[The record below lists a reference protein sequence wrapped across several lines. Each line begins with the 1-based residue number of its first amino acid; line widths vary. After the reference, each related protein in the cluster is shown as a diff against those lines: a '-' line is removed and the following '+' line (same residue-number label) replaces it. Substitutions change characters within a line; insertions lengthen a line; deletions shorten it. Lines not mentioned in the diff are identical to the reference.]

1 MMNNELINRELLLQ
15 AIQAI
20 ATTDK
25 TLTPMGAGVGDIT
38 AFYPYFADDKEL
50 FVKVRID
57 KDGSKWIKPFYYDGN
72 CYRLGEHPATKEP
85 NYKKPLYHLPIA
97 GEVVY
102 IVEGE
107 KCVHSL
113 LEIGLTAT
121 TTGGATS
128 INQCDLTPL
137 QGKRCIVWRDND
149 KSGQD
154 WQANLLQAL
163 TALDIAYDVIDVEKV
178 QLPTGEPMPAKG
190 DCYDLVQAYFA
201 DGQDSSGI
209 IEIIQA
215 LPTYQPLT
223 SLDPA
228 ANPLADDDPLQE
240 LEQEKQ
246 KLIVCIKELAEL
258 DDIKLIIAVPRVAK
272 KFKISSDK
280 VLSLVHDCKQ
290 GELVAEIEPYHEPVT
305 HDEIYTALYSL
316 VHEHMAIDEPL
327 KVAFVLWVIF
337 TYLTDISD
345 FAPIAWITAPER
357 QCGKSTLLGLF
368 ERVVN
373 KPMAFNNITQ
383 AVLYRVMEQF
393 KPTLLIDE
401 IDTSLK
407 DKNELLGIVNAGYS
421 RHASNVPRMNQDK
434 GGIVEKFDVF
444 GAKVFSGIGEMKGTF
459 ASRAIRFE
467 LRRKTNS
474 DKVKRFNKRTLPY
487 ETTNEIQ
494 SKVKRWAV
502 DNRQAVQAVQ
512 TPLLQINDRDFDNWE
527 ILLQIATVLG
537 VYDKALQA
545 CLTICNRKDEPSLNE
560 MLLSDIREVFTTERI
575 SSVDLLERLKAD
587 SEKYWSTYNNGTPL
601 NVHQLAKK
609 LKSFGIKSKA
619 MRIKGEQG
627 TVKGYDKADF
637 VKVWAN
643 YLPAHELEQNPFLTP
658 FIDSPQKTA

>member
-1 MMNNELINRELLLQ
+1 MNNELINRDLLLQ
-15 AIQAI
+15 AIKAV
-20 ATTDK
+20 ASKDK
-25 TLTPMGAGVGDIT
+25 TLISMGAGVGDIT
-38 AFYPYFADDKEL
+38 TFYPYFADDKEL

-97 GEVVY
+97 GEVIY

-154 WQANLLQAL
+154 WQANLSKAL
-163 TALDIAYDVIDVEKV
+163 TALDIDYDVIDVDKV

-215 LPTYQPLT
+215 LPLASIEPT
-223 SLDPA
+223 

-240 LEQEKQ
+240 LENKKQQLIACIQEMAK
-246 KLIVCIKELAEL
+246 L
-258 DDIKLIIAVPRVAK
+258 DDIKITLALGEVAK
-272 KFKISSDK
+272 RFGVSKDKI
-280 VLSLVHDCKQ
+280 LALVSEQKQ
-290 GELVAEIEPYHEPVT
+290 GQLVAEIEPYHEPVT

-368 ERVVN
+368 DRVVN

-467 LRRKTNS
+467 LRRKTDS

-487 ETTNEIQ
+487 ETTNELQ
-494 SKVKRWAV
+494 RKVKRWAV
-502 DNRQAVQAVQ
+502 DNRQAVQAVE

-545 CLTICNRKDEPSLNE
+545 CLIICNRKDEPSLNE
-560 MLLSDIREVFTTERI
+560 MLLSDIREVFITERI

-627 TVKGYDKADF
+627 TVKGYEKADF

>member
-20 ATTDK
+20 AITDK
-25 TLTPMGAGVGDIT
+25 TLSRMGASVGDIT
-38 AFYPYFADDKEL
+38 AFYPYYADNQEL

-72 CYRLGEHPATKEP
+72 CYRLGEPPTTKEP

-113 LEIGLTAT
+113 LDIGLTAT

-128 INQCDLTPL
+128 IDKCDLTPL

-154 WQANLLQAL
+154 WQANLSQTL
-163 TALDIAYDVIDVEKV
+163 TALDIDYDVIDVDKV

-190 DCYDLVQAYFA
+190 DCYDLIQAYFA

-215 LPTYQPLT
+215 LPLASIEPVIEPLAI
-223 SLDPA
+223 D
-228 ANPLADDDPLQE
+228 NPLQA
-240 LEQEKQ
+240 LEDKERR
-246 KLIVCIKELAEL
+246 LIACIDELAEL
-258 DDIKLIIAVPRVAK
+258 NDIKLHLALSEVTRE
-272 KFKISSDK
+272 FKLSKDK
-280 VLSLVHDCKQ
+280 VLSLVHEHKQ
-290 GELVAEIEPYHEPVT
+290 GGLVAEIEPYYEPVT

-474 DKVKRFNKRTLPY
+474 DKVKRFNKRTLPH
-487 ETTNEIQ
+487 ETTNELQ
-494 SKVKRWAV
+494 RKVKRWAG

-545 CLTICNRKDEPSLNE
+545 CLIICNRKDEPSLNE
-560 MLLSDIREVFTTERI
+560 MLLSDIRDIFNVERM
-575 SSVDLLERLKAD
+575 SSTDLLEKLNFD
-587 SEKYWSTYNNGTPL
+587 SEKCWQTLNNGSPL
-601 NVHQLAKK
+601 TSHQLAKK
-609 LKSFGIKSKA
+609 LKGFGIVSKN
-619 MRIKGEQG
+619 MRINSIQ
-627 TVKGYDKADF
+627 VKGFDKADF
-637 VKVWAN
+637 VKTWAQ
-643 YLPAHELEQNPFLTP
+643 YLPPPPAEENPFLTP
-658 FIDSPQKTA
+658 IIEFPQKRVAK

>member
-1 MMNNELINRELLLQ
+1 MNNELINRELLLQ

-25 TLTPMGAGVGDIT
+25 TLSRMGAGVGDIT
-38 AFYPYFADDKEL
+38 AFYPYYADNQEL

-128 INQCDLTPL
+128 IDKCNLTPL

-154 WQANLLQAL
+154 WQANLSQAL
-163 TALDIAYDVIDVEKV
+163 TALDIAYDVIDVDKV

-190 DCYDLVQAYFA
+190 DCYDLIQAYFA

-209 IEIIQA
+209 VEIIQT
-215 LPTYQPLT
+215 LPTYQPFA
-223 SLDPA
+223 SIEPVIE
-228 ANPLADDDPLQE
+228 PLAIDDPLHT
-240 LEQEKQ
+240 LEDKERR
-246 KLIVCIKELAEL
+246 LIACIDELAKL
-258 DDIKLIIAVPRVAK
+258 NDIKLHLALSEVTRE
-272 KFKISSDK
+272 FKLSKDK
-280 VLSLVHDCKQ
+280 VLSLVHEHKQ
-290 GELVAEIEPYHEPVT
+290 GGLVAEIEPYHEPVT

-368 ERVVN
+368 DRVVN
-373 KPMAFNNITQ
+373 KAYPVINPTQ
-383 AVLYRVMEQF
+383 AVIYRVMEQF

-401 IDTSLK
+401 IDTSIK
-407 DKNELLGIVNAGYS
+407 DKKELLGIVNAGYS
-421 RHASNVPRMNQDK
+421 RHANNVPRVNTDK
-434 GGIVEKFDVF
+434 GGIVENFDVF

-560 MLLSDIREVFTTERI
+560 MLLSDIRDIFNVERM
-575 SSVDLLERLKAD
+575 SSTDLLEKLNFD
-587 SEKYWSTYNNGTPL
+587 SEKCWQTLNNGSPL
-601 NVHQLAKK
+601 TSHQLAKK
-609 LKSFGIKSKA
+609 LKGFGIVSKN
-619 MRIKGEQG
+619 MRINSIQ
-627 TVKGYDKADF
+627 VKGFDKADF
-637 VKVWAN
+637 VKTWAQ
-643 YLPAHELEQNPFLTP
+643 YLPPPPAEENPFLTP
-658 FIDSPQKTA
+658 IIEFPQKRVAK

>member
-1 MMNNELINRELLLQ
+1 MMNNELINRDLLLQ
-15 AIQAI
+15 AIKAV
-20 ATTDK
+20 ASKDK
-25 TLTPMGAGVGDIT
+25 TLISMGAGVRDIT
-38 AFYPYFADDKEL
+38 TFYPYFDDDKEL

-97 GEVVY
+97 AEVVY

-154 WQANLLQAL
+154 WQANLSQAL
-163 TALDIAYDVIDVEKV
+163 TALDIAYDVIDVDKV

-215 LPTYQPLT
+215 LPLASIEPT
-223 SLDPA
+223 

-240 LEQEKQ
+240 LENKKQ
-246 KLIVCIKELAEL
+246 QLIACVQELAKL
-258 DDIKLIIAVPRVAK
+258 DDIKITLALGEVAK
-272 KFKISSDK
+272 RFNVSKDKI
-280 VLSLVHDCKQ
+280 LALVSEQKQ
-290 GELVAEIEPYHEPVT
+290 GQLVAEIEPYHEPVT

-545 CLTICNRKDEPSLNE
+545 CLIICNRKDEPSLNE
-560 MLLSDIREVFTTERI
+560 TLLSDIRDIFNVERM
-575 SSVDLLERLKAD
+575 SSTDLLEKLNFD
-587 SEKYWSTYNNGTPL
+587 SEKCWQTLNNGSPL
-601 NVHQLAKK
+601 TSHQLAKK
-609 LKSFGIKSKA
+609 LKGFGIVSKN
-619 MRIKGEQG
+619 MRINSIQ
-627 TVKGYDKADF
+627 VKGFDKADF
-637 VKVWAN
+637 VKTWAQ
-643 YLPAHELEQNPFLTP
+643 YLPPPPAEENPFLTP
-658 FIDSPQKTA
+658 IIEFPQKRVAK

>member
-1 MMNNELINRELLLQ
+1 MNNELINRDLLLQ
-15 AIQAI
+15 AIKAV
-20 ATTDK
+20 ASKDK
-25 TLTPMGAGVGDIT
+25 TLISMGAGVGDIT
-38 AFYPYFADDKEL
+38 TFYPYFADDKEL

-97 GEVVY
+97 GEVIY

-154 WQANLLQAL
+154 WQANLSKAL
-163 TALDIAYDVIDVEKV
+163 TALDIDYDVIDVDKV

-215 LPTYQPLT
+215 LPLASIEPT
-223 SLDPA
+223 

-240 LEQEKQ
+240 LENKKQQLIACIQEMAK
-246 KLIVCIKELAEL
+246 L
-258 DDIKLIIAVPRVAK
+258 DDIKITLALGEVAK
-272 KFKISSDK
+272 RFGVSKDKI
-280 VLSLVHDCKQ
+280 LALVSEQKQ
-290 GELVAEIEPYHEPVT
+290 GQLVAEIEPYHEPVT

-345 FAPIAWITAPER
+345 IAPIAWITAPER

-401 IDTSLK
+401 IDTSIK
-407 DKNELLGIVNAGYS
+407 DKKELLGIVNAGYS

-474 DKVKRFNKRTLPY
+474 DKVKRFNKRTLPH

-502 DNRQAVQAVQ
+502 DNRQAVQAVE

-545 CLTICNRKDEPSLNE
+545 CLIICNRKDEPSLNE

-575 SSVDLLERLKAD
+575 KSVDLLARLNAD
-587 SEKYWSTYNNGTPL
+587 DEKCWSTFKNGSPMDIY
-601 NVHQLAKK
+601 QLATK
-609 LKSFGIKSKA
+609 LRKFGITSKG
-619 MRIKGEQG
+619 MRVAGEQG
-627 TVKGYDKADF
+627 TVKGYEKADF

>member
-20 ATTDK
+20 ATKDK
-25 TLTPMGAGVGDIT
+25 TLISMGAGVRDIT
-38 AFYPYFADDKEL
+38 TFYPYFADDKEL

-72 CYRLGEHPATKEP
+72 CYRLGEPPTTKDP
-85 NYKKPLYHLPIA
+85 NYKKPLYHLPLLDNT
-97 GEVVY
+97 VY

-113 LEIGLTAT
+113 IDIGLTAT

-154 WQANLLQAL
+154 WQANLSKAL
-163 TALDIAYDVIDVEKV
+163 TALDIAYDVIDVDKV

-190 DCYDLVQAYFA
+190 DCHDLIQAYFA

-215 LPTYQPLT
+215 LPLASIEPVIEPLAI
-223 SLDPA
+223 D
-228 ANPLADDDPLQE
+228 NPLQALEDKERRLIACIDE
-240 LEQEKQ
+240 LS
-246 KLIVCIKELAEL
+246 ELN
-258 DDIKLIIAVPRVAK
+258 DIKLHLALSEVTRE
-272 KFKISSDK
+272 FKLSKDK
-280 VLSLVHDCKQ
+280 VLSLVHEHKQ
-290 GELVAEIEPYHEPVT
+290 GGLVAEIEPYHEPVT

-327 KVAFVLWVIF
+327 KVAFVLWVLF

-345 FAPIAWITAPER
+345 IAPIAWITAPER

-474 DKVKRFNKRTLPY
+474 DKVKRFNKRTLPH
-487 ETTNEIQ
+487 ETTNEVQ
-494 SKVKRWAV
+494 SKVKRWAG

-545 CLTICNRKDEPSLNE
+545 CLIICNRKDEPSLNE

-587 SEKYWSTYNNGTPL
+587 SEKYWGTYNNGTPL

-619 MRIKGEQG
+619 MRIKGEPG
-627 TVKGYDKADF
+627 TVKGYERADF

-643 YLPAHELEQNPFLTP
+643 YLPPQELEQNPFLTP

>member
-25 TLTPMGAGVGDIT
+25 TLSRMGAGVGDIT

-97 GEVVY
+97 AEVVY

-154 WQANLLQAL
+154 WQANLIQAL
-163 TALDIAYDVIDVEKV
+163 TALDIDYDVIDVDKV

-215 LPTYQPLT
+215 LPLASIEPT
-223 SLDPA
+223 

-240 LEQEKQ
+240 LENKKQQLIACIQEMAK
-246 KLIVCIKELAEL
+246 L
-258 DDIKLIIAVPRVAK
+258 DDIKITLALGEVAK
-272 KFKISSDK
+272 RFGVSKDKI
-280 VLSLVHDCKQ
+280 LALVSEQKQ
-290 GELVAEIEPYHEPVT
+290 GQLVAEIEPYHEPVT

-368 ERVVN
+368 DRVVN

-467 LRRKTNS
+467 LRRKTDS

-487 ETTNEIQ
+487 ETTNELQ
-494 SKVKRWAV
+494 RKVKRWAV
-502 DNRQAVQAVQ
+502 DNRQAVQAVE

-545 CLTICNRKDEPSLNE
+545 CLIICNRKDEPSLNE
-560 MLLSDIREVFTTERI
+560 MLLSDIREVFITERI

-627 TVKGYDKADF
+627 TVKGYEKADF

>member
-1 MMNNELINRELLLQ
+1 MMNNELINRDLLLQ
-15 AIQAI
+15 AIKAV
-20 ATTDK
+20 ASKDK
-25 TLTPMGAGVGDIT
+25 TLISMGAGVGDIT
-38 AFYPYFADDKEL
+38 TFYPYFADDKEL

-97 GEVVY
+97 GEVIY

-154 WQANLLQAL
+154 WQANLSKAL
-163 TALDIAYDVIDVEKV
+163 TALDIDYDVIDVDKV

-215 LPTYQPLT
+215 LPLASIEPT
-223 SLDPA
+223 

-240 LEQEKQ
+240 LENKKQQLIACIQEMAK
-246 KLIVCIKELAEL
+246 L
-258 DDIKLIIAVPRVAK
+258 DDIKITLALGEVAK
-272 KFKISSDK
+272 RFGVSKDKI
-280 VLSLVHDCKQ
+280 LALVSEQKQ
-290 GELVAEIEPYHEPVT
+290 GQLVAEIEPYHEPVT

-368 ERVVN
+368 DRVVN

-487 ETTNEIQ
+487 ETTNELQ
-494 SKVKRWAV
+494 RKVKRWAV
-502 DNRQAVQAVQ
+502 DNRQAVQAVE

-545 CLTICNRKDEPSLNE
+545 CLIICNRKDEPSLNE
-560 MLLSDIREVFTTERI
+560 MLLSDIRDIFNVERM
-575 SSVDLLERLKAD
+575 SSTDLLEKLNFD
-587 SEKYWSTYNNGTPL
+587 SEKCWQTLNNGSPL
-601 NVHQLAKK
+601 TSHQLAKK
-609 LKSFGIKSKA
+609 LKSFGIVSKN
-619 MRIKGEQG
+619 MRINSIQ
-627 TVKGYDKADF
+627 VKGFDKADF
-637 VKVWAN
+637 VKTWAQ
-643 YLPAHELEQNPFLTP
+643 YLPPPPAEENPFLTP
-658 FIDSPQKTA
+658 IIEFPQKRVAK

>member
-1 MMNNELINRELLLQ
+1 MMNNELINRELLLR

-25 TLTPMGAGVGDIT
+25 TLSRMGASVGDIT
-38 AFYPYFADDKEL
+38 AFYPYYADNQEL

-72 CYRLGEHPATKEP
+72 CYRLGEPPTTKEP

-113 LEIGLTAT
+113 LDIGLTAT

-128 INQCDLTPL
+128 IDKCDLTPL

-154 WQANLLQAL
+154 WQANLSQTL
-163 TALDIAYDVIDVEKV
+163 TALDIDYDVIDVDKV

-190 DCYDLVQAYFA
+190 DCYDLIQAYFA

-215 LPTYQPLT
+215 LPLASIEPVIEPLAI
-223 SLDPA
+223 D
-228 ANPLADDDPLQE
+228 NPLQA
-240 LEQEKQ
+240 LEDKERR
-246 KLIVCIKELAEL
+246 LIACIDELAEL
-258 DDIKLIIAVPRVAK
+258 NDIKLHLALSEVTRE
-272 KFKISSDK
+272 FKLSKDK
-280 VLSLVHDCKQ
+280 VLSLVHEHKQ
-290 GELVAEIEPYHEPVT
+290 GGLVAEIEPYHEPVT

-373 KPMAFNNITQ
+373 KAYPVINPTQ
-383 AVLYRVMEQF
+383 AVIYRVMEQF

-401 IDTSLK
+401 IDTSIK
-407 DKNELLGIVNAGYS
+407 DKKELLGIVNAGYS
-421 RHASNVPRMNQDK
+421 RHANNVPRVNTDK
-434 GGIVEKFDVF
+434 GGIIENFDVF
-444 GAKVFSGIGEMKGTF
+444 GAKVFSGIGEMQGTF

-474 DKVKRFNKRTLPY
+474 DKVKRFNKRTLPH
-487 ETTNEIQ
+487 ETTNELQ
-494 SKVKRWAV
+494 SKVKRWAG

-545 CLTICNRKDEPSLNE
+545 CLIICNRKDEPSLNE
-560 MLLSDIREVFTTERI
+560 TLLSDIRDIFNVERM
-575 SSVDLLERLKAD
+575 SSTDLLEKLNFD
-587 SEKYWSTYNNGTPL
+587 SEKCWQTLNNGSPL
-601 NVHQLAKK
+601 TSHQLAKK
-609 LKSFGIKSKA
+609 LKGFGIVSKN
-619 MRIKGEQG
+619 MRINSIQ
-627 TVKGYDKADF
+627 VKGFDKADF
-637 VKVWAN
+637 VKTWAQ
-643 YLPAHELEQNPFLTP
+643 YLPPPPAEENPFLTP
-658 FIDSPQKTA
+658 IIEFPQKRVAK

>member
-1 MMNNELINRELLLQ
+1 MMNNELINRDLLLQ
-15 AIQAI
+15 AIKAV
-20 ATTDK
+20 ASKDK
-25 TLTPMGAGVGDIT
+25 TLISMGAGVGDIT
-38 AFYPYFADDKEL
+38 TFYPYFADDKEL

-97 GEVVY
+97 GEVIY

-154 WQANLLQAL
+154 WQTNLSQAL
-163 TALDIAYDVIDVEKV
+163 TALDIAYGVIDVDKV
-178 QLPTGEPMPAKG
+178 RLPTGEPMPAKG

-209 IEIIQA
+209 VEIIQA
-215 LPTYQPLT
+215 LPTYQPLA
-223 SLDPA
+223 SIEPVIEPLAID
-228 ANPLADDDPLQE
+228 NPLQA
-240 LEQEKQ
+240 LEDKERR
-246 KLIVCIKELAEL
+246 LIACIDELAEL
-258 DDIKLIIAVPRVAK
+258 NDIKLHLALSEVTRE
-272 KFKISSDK
+272 FKLSKDK
-280 VLSLVHDCKQ
+280 VLSLVHEHKQ
-290 GELVAEIEPYHEPVT
+290 GGLVAEIEPYHEPVT

-368 ERVVN
+368 DRVVN

-401 IDTSLK
+401 IDTSIK
-407 DKNELLGIVNAGYS
+407 DKKELLGIVNAGYS
-421 RHASNVPRMNQDK
+421 RHANNVPRVNTDK

-560 MLLSDIREVFTTERI
+560 MLLSDIRDIFNVERM
-575 SSVDLLERLKAD
+575 SSTDLLEKLNFD
-587 SEKYWSTYNNGTPL
+587 SEKCWQTLNNGSPL
-601 NVHQLAKK
+601 TSHQLAKK
-609 LKSFGIKSKA
+609 LKGFGIVSKN
-619 MRIKGEQG
+619 MRINSIQ
-627 TVKGYDKADF
+627 VKGFDKADF
-637 VKVWAN
+637 VKTWAQ
-643 YLPAHELEQNPFLTP
+643 YLPPPPAEENPFLTP
-658 FIDSPQKTA
+658 IIEFPQKRVAK

>member
-25 TLTPMGAGVGDIT
+25 TLISMGAGVGDIT
-38 AFYPYFADDKEL
+38 AFYPYYADNQEL

-72 CYRLGEHPATKEP
+72 CYRLGEPPTTKDP

-113 LEIGLTAT
+113 LDIGLTAT

-154 WQANLLQAL
+154 WQANLSQAL
-163 TALDIAYDVIDVEKV
+163 TALDIDYDVIDVDKV

-209 IEIIQA
+209 VEIIQA
-215 LPTYQPLT
+215 LPLASIEPVIEPLAI
-223 SLDPA
+223 D
-228 ANPLADDDPLQE
+228 NPLQA
-240 LEQEKQ
+240 LEDKERR
-246 KLIVCIKELAEL
+246 LIACIDELAEL
-258 DDIKLIIAVPRVAK
+258 NDIKLHLALSEVTRE
-272 KFKISSDK
+272 FKLSKDK
-280 VLSLVHDCKQ
+280 VLSLVHEHKQ
-290 GELVAEIEPYHEPVT
+290 GGLVAEIEPYHEPVT

-474 DKVKRFNKRTLPY
+474 DKVKRFNKRTLPH

-560 MLLSDIREVFTTERI
+560 MLLSDIRDIFNVERM
-575 SSVDLLERLKAD
+575 SSTDLLEKLNFD
-587 SEKYWSTYNNGTPL
+587 SEKCWQTLNNGSPL
-601 NVHQLAKK
+601 TSHQLAKK
-609 LKSFGIKSKA
+609 LKGFGIVSKN
-619 MRIKGEQG
+619 MRINSIQ
-627 TVKGYDKADF
+627 VKGFDKADF
-637 VKVWAN
+637 VKTWAQ
-643 YLPAHELEQNPFLTP
+643 YLPPPPAEENPFLTP
-658 FIDSPQKTA
+658 IIEFPQKRVAK

>member
-25 TLTPMGAGVGDIT
+25 TLISMGAGVGDIT
-38 AFYPYFADDKEL
+38 AFYPYYADNQEL

-57 KDGSKWIKPFYYDGN
+57 KDGGKWIKPFYYNGN
-72 CYRLGEHPATKEP
+72 CYRLGEPPTTKDP

-128 INQCDLTPL
+128 IDKCDLTPL

-154 WQANLLQAL
+154 WQAKLSQAL
-163 TALDIAYDVIDVEKV
+163 TALDIDYDVIDVDKV
-178 QLPTGEPMPAKG
+178 QLPAGEPMPAKG
-190 DCYDLVQAYFA
+190 DCYDLIQAYFA

-215 LPTYQPLT
+215 LPLASIEPVIEPLAI
-223 SLDPA
+223 D
-228 ANPLADDDPLQE
+228 NPLQA
-240 LEQEKQ
+240 LEDKERR
-246 KLIVCIKELAEL
+246 LIACIDELAEL
-258 DDIKLIIAVPRVAK
+258 NDIKLHLALSEVTRE
-272 KFKISSDK
+272 FKLSKDK
-280 VLSLVHDCKQ
+280 VLSLVHEHKQ
-290 GELVAEIEPYHEPVT
+290 GGLVAEIEPYHEPVT

-494 SKVKRWAV
+494 SKVKRWAG

-560 MLLSDIREVFTTERI
+560 MLLSDIRDIFNVERM
-575 SSVDLLERLKAD
+575 SSTDLLEKLNFD
-587 SEKYWSTYNNGTPL
+587 SEKCWQTLNNGSPL
-601 NVHQLAKK
+601 TSHQLAKK
-609 LKSFGIKSKA
+609 LKGFGIVSKN
-619 MRIKGEQG
+619 MRINSIQ
-627 TVKGYDKADF
+627 VKGFDKADF
-637 VKVWAN
+637 VKTWAQ
-643 YLPAHELEQNPFLTP
+643 YLPPPPAEENPFLTP
-658 FIDSPQKTA
+658 IIEFPQKRVAK

>member
-25 TLTPMGAGVGDIT
+25 TLSRMGAGVGDIT
-38 AFYPYFADDKEL
+38 AFYPYYADNQEL

-107 KCVHSL
+107 KCVQSL
-113 LEIGLTAT
+113 LDIGLTAT

-128 INQCDLTPL
+128 IDKCDLTPL

-149 KSGQD
+149 KSGKD
-154 WQANLLQAL
+154 WQANLSQAL
-163 TALDIAYDVIDVEKV
+163 TALAIAYGVIDVDKV

-190 DCYDLVQAYFA
+190 DCYDLIQAYFA

-215 LPTYQPLT
+215 LPLASIEPVIEPLQI
-223 SLDPA
+223 D
-228 ANPLADDDPLQE
+228 NPLQA
-240 LEQEKQ
+240 LEDKERR
-246 KLIVCIKELAEL
+246 LIACIDELAEL
-258 DDIKLIIAVPRVAK
+258 NDIKLHLALSEVTRE
-272 KFKISSDK
+272 FKLSKDK
-280 VLSLVHDCKQ
+280 VLSLVHEHKQ
-290 GELVAEIEPYHEPVT
+290 GGLVAEIEPYHEPVT
-305 HDEIYTALYSL
+305 HDEIYNALYSL
-316 VHEHMAIDEPL
+316 VHEHIAIDEPL

-345 FAPIAWITAPER
+345 IAPIAWITAPER

-560 MLLSDIREVFTTERI
+560 MLLSDIRDIFNVERM
-575 SSVDLLERLKAD
+575 SSTDLLEKLNFD
-587 SEKYWSTYNNGTPL
+587 SEKCWQTLNNGSPL
-601 NVHQLAKK
+601 TSHQLAKK
-609 LKSFGIKSKA
+609 LKGFGIVSKN
-619 MRIKGEQG
+619 MRINSIQ
-627 TVKGYDKADF
+627 VKGFDKADF
-637 VKVWAN
+637 VKTWAQ
-643 YLPAHELEQNPFLTP
+643 YLPPPPAEENPFLTP
-658 FIDSPQKTA
+658 IIEFPQKRVAK

>member
-20 ATTDK
+20 AITDK
-25 TLTPMGAGVGDIT
+25 TLSRMGASVGDIT
-38 AFYPYFADDKEL
+38 AFYPYYADNQEL

-72 CYRLGEHPATKEP
+72 CYRLGEPPTTKEP

-113 LEIGLTAT
+113 LDIGLTAT

-128 INQCDLTPL
+128 IDKCDLTPL

-154 WQANLLQAL
+154 WQANLSQTL
-163 TALDIAYDVIDVEKV
+163 TALDIDYDVIDVDKV

-190 DCYDLVQAYFA
+190 DCYDLIQAYFA

-215 LPTYQPLT
+215 LPLASIEPVIEPLAI
-223 SLDPA
+223 D
-228 ANPLADDDPLQE
+228 NPLQA
-240 LEQEKQ
+240 LEDKERR
-246 KLIVCIKELAEL
+246 LIACIDELAEL
-258 DDIKLIIAVPRVAK
+258 NDIKLHLALSEVTRE
-272 KFKISSDK
+272 FKLSKDK
-280 VLSLVHDCKQ
+280 VLSLVHEHKQ
-290 GELVAEIEPYHEPVT
+290 GGLVAEIEPYHEPVT

-474 DKVKRFNKRTLPY
+474 DKVKRFNKRTLPH
-487 ETTNEIQ
+487 ETTNELQ
-494 SKVKRWAV
+494 RKVKRWAG

-545 CLTICNRKDEPSLNE
+545 CLIICNRKDEPSLNE
-560 MLLSDIREVFTTERI
+560 MLLSDIRDIFNVERM
-575 SSVDLLERLKAD
+575 SSTDLLEKLNFD
-587 SEKYWSTYNNGTPL
+587 SEKCWQTLNNGSPL
-601 NVHQLAKK
+601 TSHQLAKK
-609 LKSFGIKSKA
+609 LKGFGIVSKN
-619 MRIKGEQG
+619 MRINSIQ
-627 TVKGYDKADF
+627 VKGFDKADF
-637 VKVWAN
+637 VKTWAQ
-643 YLPAHELEQNPFLTP
+643 YLPPPPAEENPFLTP
-658 FIDSPQKTA
+658 IIEFPQKRVAK

>member
-25 TLTPMGAGVGDIT
+25 TLSRMGAGWQDIT
-38 AFYPYFADDKEL
+38 AFYPYYADNQEL

-72 CYRLGEHPATKEP
+72 CYRLGEPPTTKDP

-154 WQANLLQAL
+154 WQANLSQAL
-163 TALDIAYDVIDVEKV
+163 TALDIAYDVIDVDKV

-215 LPTYQPLT
+215 LPLASIEPVIEPLAI
-223 SLDPA
+223 D
-228 ANPLADDDPLQE
+228 NPLQA
-240 LEQEKQ
+240 LEDKERR
-246 KLIVCIKELAEL
+246 LIACIDELAEL
-258 DDIKLIIAVPRVAK
+258 NDIKLHLALSEVTRE
-272 KFKISSDK
+272 FKLSKDK
-280 VLSLVHDCKQ
+280 VLSLVHEHKQ
-290 GELVAEIEPYHEPVT
+290 GGLVAEIEPYHEPVT

-487 ETTNEIQ
+487 ETTNELQ
-494 SKVKRWAV
+494 RKVKRWAG

-545 CLTICNRKDEPSLNE
+545 CLIICNRKDEPSLNE
-560 MLLSDIREVFTTERI
+560 MLLSDIRDIFNVERM
-575 SSVDLLERLKAD
+575 SSTDLLEKLNFD
-587 SEKYWSTYNNGTPL
+587 SEKCWQTLNNGSPL
-601 NVHQLAKK
+601 TSHQLAKK
-609 LKSFGIKSKA
+609 LKGFGIVSKN
-619 MRIKGEQG
+619 MRINSIQ
-627 TVKGYDKADF
+627 VKGFDKADF
-637 VKVWAN
+637 VKTWAQ
-643 YLPAHELEQNPFLTP
+643 YLPPPPAEENPFLTP
-658 FIDSPQKTA
+658 IIEFPQKRVAK

>member
-1 MMNNELINRELLLQ
+1 MMNNELINRDLLLQ
-15 AIQAI
+15 AIKAV
-20 ATTDK
+20 ASKDK
-25 TLTPMGAGVGDIT
+25 TLISMGAGVGDIT
-38 AFYPYFADDKEL
+38 TFYPYFADDKEL

-97 GEVVY
+97 GEVIY

-154 WQANLLQAL
+154 WQANLSKAL
-163 TALDIAYDVIDVEKV
+163 TALDIDYDVIDVDKV

-215 LPTYQPLT
+215 LPLASIEPT
-223 SLDPA
+223 

-240 LEQEKQ
+240 LENKKQQLIACIQEMAK
-246 KLIVCIKELAEL
+246 L
-258 DDIKLIIAVPRVAK
+258 DDIKITLALGEVAK
-272 KFKISSDK
+272 RFGVSKDKI
-280 VLSLVHDCKQ
+280 LALVSEQKQ
-290 GELVAEIEPYHEPVT
+290 GQLVAEIEPYHEPVT

-368 ERVVN
+368 DRVVN

-467 LRRKTNS
+467 LRRKTDS

-487 ETTNEIQ
+487 ETTNELQ
-494 SKVKRWAV
+494 RKVKRWAV
-502 DNRQAVQAVQ
+502 DNRQAVQAVE

-545 CLTICNRKDEPSLNE
+545 CLIICNRKDEPSLNE
-560 MLLSDIREVFTTERI
+560 MLLSDIREVFITERI

-627 TVKGYDKADF
+627 TVKGYEKADF

>member
-25 TLTPMGAGVGDIT
+25 TLSHMGAGVRDIT
-38 AFYPYFADDKEL
+38 AFYPYYADNQEL

-72 CYRLGEHPATKEP
+72 CYRLGEPPTTKDP
-85 NYKKPLYHLPIA
+85 NYKKPLYHLPLLDNT
-97 GEVVY
+97 VY

-113 LEIGLTAT
+113 IDIGLTAT

-149 KSGQD
+149 KSGQE
-154 WQANLLQAL
+154 WQSNLLQAL
-163 TALDIAYDVIDVEKV
+163 TALDIAYGVIDVDKV

-215 LPTYQPLT
+215 LPLASIEPVIEPLAI
-223 SLDPA
+223 D
-228 ANPLADDDPLQE
+228 NPLQA
-240 LEQEKQ
+240 LEDKERR
-246 KLIVCIKELAEL
+246 LIACIDELAEL
-258 DDIKLIIAVPRVAK
+258 NDIKLHLALSEVTRE
-272 KFKISSDK
+272 FKLSKDK
-280 VLSLVHDCKQ
+280 VLSLVHEHKQ
-290 GELVAEIEPYHEPVT
+290 GGLVAEIEPYHEPVT

-474 DKVKRFNKRTLPY
+474 DKVKRFNKRTLPH

-494 SKVKRWAV
+494 SKVKRWAG

-560 MLLSDIREVFTTERI
+560 MLLSDIRDIFNVERM
-575 SSVDLLERLKAD
+575 SSTDLLEKLNFD
-587 SEKYWSTYNNGTPL
+587 SEKCWQTLNNGSPL
-601 NVHQLAKK
+601 TSHQLAKK
-609 LKSFGIKSKA
+609 LKGFGIVSKN
-619 MRIKGEQG
+619 MRINSIQ
-627 TVKGYDKADF
+627 VKGFDKADF
-637 VKVWAN
+637 VKTWAQ
-643 YLPAHELEQNPFLTP
+643 YLPPPPAEENPFLTP
-658 FIDSPQKTA
+658 IIEFPQKRVAK

>member
-1 MMNNELINRELLLQ
+1 MHRL
-15 AIQAI
+15 
-20 ATTDK
+20 
-25 TLTPMGAGVGDIT
+25 PCSGV
-38 AFYPYFADDKEL
+38 
-50 FVKVRID
+50 
-57 KDGSKWIKPFYYDGN
+57 
-72 CYRLGEHPATKEP
+72 
-85 NYKKPLYHLPIA
+85 
-97 GEVVY
+97 
-102 IVEGE
+102 
-107 KCVHSL
+107 
-113 LEIGLTAT
+113 
-121 TTGGATS
+121 
-128 INQCDLTPL
+128 
-137 QGKRCIVWRDND
+137 
-149 KSGQD
+149 KSH
-154 WQANLLQAL
+154 WL
-163 TALDIAYDVIDVEKV
+163 IDVDKV
-178 QLPTGEPMPAKG
+178 QLPAGEPMPAKG

-209 IEIIQA
+209 IEIIQT

-474 DKVKRFNKRTLPY
+474 DKVKRFNKRTLPH
-487 ETTNEIQ
+487 ETTNQ
-494 SKVKRWAV
+494 LQRKVKRWAV

-627 TVKGYDKADF
+627 TVKGYERADF

>member
-25 TLTPMGAGVGDIT
+25 TLSRMGAGVGDIT

-85 NYKKPLYHLPIA
+85 NYKKPLYHLPLLDNT
-97 GEVVY
+97 VY

-113 LEIGLTAT
+113 IDIGLTAT

-154 WQANLLQAL
+154 WQANLSKAL
-163 TALDIAYDVIDVEKV
+163 TALDIAYDVIDVDKV

-190 DCYDLVQAYFA
+190 DCHDLVQAYFA

-215 LPTYQPLT
+215 LPLASIEPVIEPLAI
-223 SLDPA
+223 D
-228 ANPLADDDPLQE
+228 NPLQALEDKERRLIACIDE
-240 LEQEKQ
+240 LS
-246 KLIVCIKELAEL
+246 ELN
-258 DDIKLIIAVPRVAK
+258 DIKLHLALSEVTRE
-272 KFKISSDK
+272 FKLSKDK
-280 VLSLVHDCKQ
+280 VLSLVHEHKQ
-290 GELVAEIEPYHEPVT
+290 GGLVAEIEPYHEPVT

-487 ETTNEIQ
+487 ETTNELQ

-545 CLTICNRKDEPSLNE
+545 CLIICNRKDEPSLNE
-560 MLLSDIREVFTTERI
+560 MLLSDIREVFITERI

-627 TVKGYDKADF
+627 TVKGYEKADF

-658 FIDSPQKTA
+658 FIDSSQKTA

>member
-1 MMNNELINRELLLQ
+1 MMNNELINRDLLLQ
-15 AIQAI
+15 AIKAV
-20 ATTDK
+20 ASKDK
-25 TLTPMGAGVGDIT
+25 TLISMGAGVGDIT
-38 AFYPYFADDKEL
+38 TFYPYFADDKEL

-97 GEVVY
+97 GEVIY

-154 WQANLLQAL
+154 WQANLSKAL
-163 TALDIAYDVIDVEKV
+163 TALDIDYDVIDVDKV

-215 LPTYQPLT
+215 LPLASIEPT
-223 SLDPA
+223 

-240 LEQEKQ
+240 LENKKQQLIACIQEMAK
-246 KLIVCIKELAEL
+246 L
-258 DDIKLIIAVPRVAK
+258 DDIKITLALGEVAK
-272 KFKISSDK
+272 RFGVSKDKI
-280 VLSLVHDCKQ
+280 LALVSEQKQ
-290 GELVAEIEPYHEPVT
+290 GQLVAEIEPYHEPVT

-345 FAPIAWITAPER
+345 IAPIAWITAPER

-401 IDTSLK
+401 IDTSIK
-407 DKNELLGIVNAGYS
+407 DKKELLGIVNAGYS

-474 DKVKRFNKRTLPY
+474 DKVKRFNKRTLPH

-502 DNRQAVQAVQ
+502 DNRQAVQAVE

-545 CLTICNRKDEPSLNE
+545 CLIICNRKDEPSLNE

-575 SSVDLLERLKAD
+575 KSVDLLARLNAD
-587 SEKYWSTYNNGTPL
+587 DEKCWSTFKNGSPMDIY
-601 NVHQLAKK
+601 QLATK
-609 LKSFGIKSKA
+609 LRKFGITSKG
-619 MRIKGEQG
+619 MRVAGEQG
-627 TVKGYDKADF
+627 TVKGYEKADF

>member
-25 TLTPMGAGVGDIT
+25 TLISMGAGVGDIT
-38 AFYPYFADDKEL
+38 AFYPYYADNQEL

-72 CYRLGEHPATKEP
+72 CYRLGEPPTTKDP

-113 LEIGLTAT
+113 IDIGLTAT

-154 WQANLLQAL
+154 WQANLSQAL
-163 TALDIAYDVIDVEKV
+163 TALDIDYDVIDVDKV

-215 LPTYQPLT
+215 LPLASIEPVIEPLAI
-223 SLDPA
+223 D
-228 ANPLADDDPLQE
+228 NPLQALEDKERRLIACIDE
-240 LEQEKQ
+240 LS
-246 KLIVCIKELAEL
+246 ELN
-258 DDIKLIIAVPRVAK
+258 DIKLHLALSEVTRE
-272 KFKISSDK
+272 FKLSKDK
-280 VLSLVHDCKQ
+280 VLSLVHEHKQ
-290 GELVAEIEPYHEPVT
+290 GGLVAEIEPYHEPVT

-474 DKVKRFNKRTLPY
+474 DKVKRFNKRTLPH

-560 MLLSDIREVFTTERI
+560 MLLSDIRDIFNVERM
-575 SSVDLLERLKAD
+575 SSTDLLEKLNFD
-587 SEKYWSTYNNGTPL
+587 SEKCWQTLNNGSPL
-601 NVHQLAKK
+601 TSHQLAKK
-609 LKSFGIKSKA
+609 LKGFGIVSKN
-619 MRIKGEQG
+619 MRINSIQ
-627 TVKGYDKADF
+627 VKGFDKADF
-637 VKVWAN
+637 VKTWAQ
-643 YLPAHELEQNPFLTP
+643 YLPPPPAEENPFLTP
-658 FIDSPQKTA
+658 IIEFPQKRVAK

>member
-1 MMNNELINRELLLQ
+1 MNNELINRDLLLQ
-15 AIQAI
+15 AIKAI
-20 ATTDK
+20 ANKDK
-25 TLTPMGAGVGDIT
+25 TLISMGAGVGDIT

-72 CYRLGEHPATKEP
+72 CYRLGEPPTTKDP
-85 NYKKPLYHLPIA
+85 NYKKPLYHLPLLDNT
-97 GEVVY
+97 VY

-107 KCVHSL
+107 KCVQSL
-113 LEIGLTAT
+113 LDIGLTAT

-154 WQANLLQAL
+154 WQANLSQAL
-163 TALDIAYDVIDVEKV
+163 TALDIAYDVIDVDKV

-201 DGQDSSGI
+201 DGQDSNGI
-209 IEIIQA
+209 IEIIQT
-215 LPTYQPLT
+215 LPTYQPIASIEPT
-223 SLDPA
+223 

-240 LEQEKQ
+240 LENKKQ
-246 KLIVCIKELAEL
+246 QLIACVQELAKL
-258 DDIKLIIAVPRVAK
+258 DDIKITLALGEVAK
-272 KFKISSDK
+272 RFNVSKDKI
-280 VLSLVHDCKQ
+280 LALVSEQKQ
-290 GELVAEIEPYHEPVT
+290 GQLVAEIEPYHEPVT

-421 RHASNVPRMNQDK
+421 RHASNVPRINQDK

-487 ETTNEIQ
+487 ETTNELQ
-494 SKVKRWAV
+494 RKVKRWAV

-545 CLTICNRKDEPSLNE
+545 CLTLCNRKDEPSLNE

-575 SSVDLLERLKAD
+575 KSVDLLARLNAD
-587 SEKYWSTYNNGTPL
+587 DEKCWSTFKNGSPMDIY
-601 NVHQLAKK
+601 QLATK
-609 LKSFGIKSKA
+609 LRKFGITSKG
-619 MRIKGEQG
+619 MRVAGEQG
-627 TVKGYDKADF
+627 TVKGYERADF

-643 YLPAHELEQNPFLTP
+643 YLPPQELEQNPFLTP
-658 FIDSPQKTA
+658 FIDTPQKTA

>member
-1 MMNNELINRELLLQ
+1 MMNNELINRDLLLQ
-15 AIQAI
+15 AVKAV
-20 ATTDK
+20 ASKDK
-25 TLTPMGAGVGDIT
+25 TLISMGAGVNEIT
-38 AFYPYFADDKEL
+38 AFYPYYADGKEL

-57 KDGSKWIKPFYYDGN
+57 KDGKKWIRPFYYDGKQ
-72 CYRLGEHPATKEP
+72 YKPSEPPTAKDP

-97 GEVVY
+97 GDTVY

-113 LEIGLTAT
+113 LDIGLTAT

-128 INQCDLTPL
+128 IDKCDLTPL

-149 KSGQD
+149 KSGKD
-154 WQANLLQAL
+154 WQANLSQAL
-163 TALDIAYDVIDVEKV
+163 TALDIAYGVIDVDKV

-209 IEIIQA
+209 IEIIQT
-215 LPTYQPLT
+215 LPLASIEPT
-223 SLDPA
+223 

-240 LEQEKQ
+240 LENKKQ
-246 KLIVCIKELAEL
+246 QLIACIQELAKL
-258 DDIKLIIAVPRVAK
+258 DDIKITLALGEVAK
-272 KFKISSDK
+272 RFGVSKDKI
-280 VLSLVHDCKQ
+280 LALVSEQKQ
-290 GELVAEIEPYHEPVT
+290 GQLVAEIEPYHEPVT
-305 HDEIYTALYSL
+305 HDEIYTALYLL

-487 ETTNEIQ
+487 ETTNELQ
-494 SKVKRWAV
+494 RKVKRWAV

-560 MLLSDIREVFTTERI
+560 TLLSDIREVFTTERI

>member
-1 MMNNELINRELLLQ
+1 MMNNELINRDLLLQ
-15 AIQAI
+15 AIKAV
-20 ATTDK
+20 ASKDK
-25 TLTPMGAGVGDIT
+25 TLISMGAGVRDIT
-38 AFYPYFADDKEL
+38 TFYPYFDDDKEL

-154 WQANLLQAL
+154 WQANLSQAL
-163 TALDIAYDVIDVEKV
+163 TALDIAYDVIDVDKV

-215 LPTYQPLT
+215 LPLASIEPT
-223 SLDPA
+223 

-240 LEQEKQ
+240 LENKKQQLIACIQEMAK
-246 KLIVCIKELAEL
+246 L
-258 DDIKLIIAVPRVAK
+258 DDIKITLALGEVAK
-272 KFKISSDK
+272 RFGVSKDKI
-280 VLSLVHDCKQ
+280 LALVSEQKQ
-290 GELVAEIEPYHEPVT
+290 GQLVAEIEPYHEPVT

-401 IDTSLK
+401 IDTSIK
-407 DKNELLGIVNAGYS
+407 DKKELLGIVNAGYS

-474 DKVKRFNKRTLPY
+474 DKVKRFNKRTLPH

-502 DNRQAVQAVQ
+502 DNRQAVQAVE

-575 SSVDLLERLKAD
+575 KSVDLLARLNAD
-587 SEKYWSTYNNGTPL
+587 DEKCWSTFKNGSPMDIY
-601 NVHQLAKK
+601 QLATK
-609 LKSFGIKSKA
+609 LRKFGITSKG
-619 MRIKGEQG
+619 MRVAGEPG
-627 TVKGYDKADF
+627 TVKGYERADF

-643 YLPAHELEQNPFLTP
+643 YLPPQELEQNPFLTP

>member
-1 MMNNELINRELLLQ
+1 MNNELINRDLLLQ
-15 AIQAI
+15 AIKAV
-20 ATTDK
+20 AGKDK
-25 TLTPMGAGVGDIT
+25 TLISMGAGVRDIT

-72 CYRLGEHPATKEP
+72 CYRLGEPPTTKDP

-154 WQANLLQAL
+154 WQANLSQAL
-163 TALDIAYDVIDVEKV
+163 TALDIAYDVIDVDKV

-209 IEIIQA
+209 IEIIQT
-215 LPTYQPLT
+215 LPTYQPLA
-223 SLDPA
+223 SIEPVIE
-228 ANPLADDDPLQE
+228 PLAIDDPLHT
-240 LEQEKQ
+240 LEDKERR
-246 KLIVCIKELAEL
+246 LIACIDELAKL
-258 DDIKLIIAVPRVAK
+258 NDIKLHLALSEVTRE
-272 KFKISSDK
+272 FKLSKDK
-280 VLSLVHDCKQ
+280 VLSLVHEHKQ
-290 GELVAEIEPYHEPVT
+290 GGLVAEIEPYHEPVT

-368 ERVVN
+368 DRVVN
-373 KPMAFNNITQ
+373 KAYPVINPTQ
-383 AVLYRVMEQF
+383 AVIYRVMEQF

-401 IDTSLK
+401 IDTSIK
-407 DKNELLGIVNAGYS
+407 DKKELLGIVNAGYS
-421 RHASNVPRMNQDK
+421 RHANNVPRVNTDK
-434 GGIVEKFDVF
+434 GGIVENFDVF

-487 ETTNEIQ
+487 ETTNELQ
-494 SKVKRWAV
+494 RKVKRWAV

-560 MLLSDIREVFTTERI
+560 MLLSDIRDIFNVERM
-575 SSVDLLERLKAD
+575 SSTDLLEKLNFD
-587 SEKYWSTYNNGTPL
+587 SEKCWQTLNNGSPL
-601 NVHQLAKK
+601 TSHQLAKK
-609 LKSFGIKSKA
+609 LKSFGIVSKN
-619 MRIKGEQG
+619 MRINSIQ
-627 TVKGYDKADF
+627 VKGFDKADF
-637 VKVWAN
+637 VKTWAQ
-643 YLPAHELEQNPFLTP
+643 YLPPPPAEENPFLTP
-658 FIDSPQKTA
+658 IIEFPQKRVAK

>member
-1 MMNNELINRELLLQ
+1 MNNELINRELLLQ

-20 ATTDK
+20 ATKDK
-25 TLTPMGAGVGDIT
+25 TLISMGAGVRDIT
-38 AFYPYFADDKEL
+38 TFYPYFADDKEL

-72 CYRLGEHPATKEP
+72 CYRLGEPPTTKDP
-85 NYKKPLYHLPIA
+85 NYKKPLYHLPLLDNT
-97 GEVVY
+97 VY

-113 LEIGLTAT
+113 LDIGLTAT

-128 INQCDLTPL
+128 IDKCDLTPL

-149 KSGQD
+149 KSGKD
-154 WQANLLQAL
+154 WQANLSQAL
-163 TALDIAYDVIDVEKV
+163 TALDIAYDVIDVDKV
-178 QLPTGEPMPAKG
+178 QLPAGEPMPAKG

-215 LPTYQPLT
+215 LPLASIEPVIEPLQI
-223 SLDPA
+223 D
-228 ANPLADDDPLQE
+228 NPLQA
-240 LEQEKQ
+240 LEDKERR
-246 KLIVCIKELAEL
+246 LIACIDELAEHN
-258 DDIKLIIAVPRVAK
+258 DIKLHLALSEVTRE
-272 KFKISSDK
+272 FKLSKDK
-280 VLSLVHDCKQ
+280 VLSLVHEHKQ
-290 GELVAEIEPYHEPVT
+290 GGLVAEIEPYHEPVT

-474 DKVKRFNKRTLPY
+474 DKVKRFNKRTLPH
-487 ETTNEIQ
+487 ETTNEVQ
-494 SKVKRWAV
+494 SKVKRWAG

-512 TPLLQINDRDFDNWE
+512 TPLLKINDRDFDNWE

-545 CLTICNRKDEPSLNE
+545 CLIICNRKDEPSLNE
-560 MLLSDIREVFTTERI
+560 MLLSDIRDIFNVERM
-575 SSVDLLERLKAD
+575 SSTDLLEKLNFD
-587 SEKYWSTYNNGTPL
+587 SEKCWQTLNNGSPL
-601 NVHQLAKK
+601 TSHQLAKK
-609 LKSFGIKSKA
+609 LKGFGIVSKN
-619 MRIKGEQG
+619 MRINSIQ
-627 TVKGYDKADF
+627 VKGFDKADF
-637 VKVWAN
+637 VKTWAQ
-643 YLPAHELEQNPFLTP
+643 YLPPPPAEENPFLTP
-658 FIDSPQKTA
+658 IIEFPQKRVAK

>member
-1 MMNNELINRELLLQ
+1 MNNELINRELLLQ

-25 TLTPMGAGVGDIT
+25 TLSRMGAGVRDIT

-72 CYRLGEHPATKEP
+72 CYRLGEPPTSKDP
-85 NYKKPLYHLPIA
+85 NYKKPLYHLPLLDNT
-97 GEVVY
+97 VY

-107 KCVHSL
+107 KCVQSL
-113 LEIGLTAT
+113 LDIGLTAT

-128 INQCDLTPL
+128 IDKCDLTPL

-163 TALDIAYDVIDVEKV
+163 TALDIDYDVIDMDKV
-178 QLPTGEPMPAKG
+178 QLPAGEPMPAKG
-190 DCYDLVQAYFA
+190 DCHDLVQAYFA

-215 LPTYQPLT
+215 LPLASIEPVIEPLAI
-223 SLDPA
+223 D
-228 ANPLADDDPLQE
+228 NPLQA
-240 LEQEKQ
+240 LEDKERR
-246 KLIVCIKELAEL
+246 LIACIDELAEL
-258 DDIKLIIAVPRVAK
+258 NDIKLHLALSEVTRE
-272 KFKISSDK
+272 FKLSKDK
-280 VLSLVHDCKQ
+280 VLSLVHEHKQ
-290 GELVAEIEPYHEPVT
+290 GGLVAEIEPYHEPVT

-474 DKVKRFNKRTLPY
+474 DKVKRFNKRTLPH

-494 SKVKRWAV
+494 RKVKRWAGN
-502 DNRQAVQAVQ
+502 NRQAVQAVQ

-545 CLTICNRKDEPSLNE
+545 CLIICNRKDEPSLNE

-587 SEKYWSTYNNGTPL
+587 SEKYWGTYNNGTPL

-627 TVKGYDKADF
+627 TVKGYEKADF

>member
-1 MMNNELINRELLLQ
+1 MMNNELINRDLLLQ
-15 AIQAI
+15 AIKAV
-20 ATTDK
+20 ASKDK
-25 TLTPMGAGVGDIT
+25 KLISMGAGVRDIT
-38 AFYPYFADDKEL
+38 AFYPYYADNQEL

-72 CYRLGEHPATKEP
+72 CYRLGEPPTNKDP
-85 NYKKPLYHLPIA
+85 NYKKPLYHLPLLDNT
-97 GEVVY
+97 VY

-113 LEIGLTAT
+113 LDIGLTAT

-154 WQANLLQAL
+154 WQANLSQAL
-163 TALDIAYDVIDVEKV
+163 TALDIAYDVIDVDKV

-223 SLDPA
+223 SLDPT

-240 LEQEKQ
+240 LENKKQ
-246 KLIVCIKELAEL
+246 QLIACVQELAKL
-258 DDIKLIIAVPRVAK
+258 DDIKITLALGEVAK
-272 KFKISSDK
+272 RFNVSKDKI
-280 VLSLVHDCKQ
+280 LALVSEQKQ
-290 GELVAEIEPYHEPVT
+290 GQLVAEIEPYHEPVT

-316 VHEHMAIDEPL
+316 IHEHMAIDEPL

-368 ERVVN
+368 DRVVN

-467 LRRKTNS
+467 LRRKTDS
-474 DKVKRFNKRTLPY
+474 DKVKRFNNRTLPY
-487 ETTNEIQ
+487 ETTNELQ
-494 SKVKRWAV
+494 RKVKRWAV
-502 DNRQAVQAVQ
+502 DNRQAVQAVE

-545 CLTICNRKDEPSLNE
+545 CLIICNRKDEPSLNE

-627 TVKGYDKADF
+627 TVKGYERTDF

-658 FIDSPQKTA
+658 FIDTPQKTA

>member
-1 MMNNELINRELLLQ
+1 MMNNELINRDLLLQ
-15 AIQAI
+15 AIKAV
-20 ATTDK
+20 ASKDK
-25 TLTPMGAGVGDIT
+25 TLISMGAGVGDIT
-38 AFYPYFADDKEL
+38 TFYPYFADDKEL

-97 GEVVY
+97 GEVIY

-154 WQANLLQAL
+154 WQANLSKAL
-163 TALDIAYDVIDVEKV
+163 TALDIDYDVIDVDKV

-215 LPTYQPLT
+215 LPLASIEPT
-223 SLDPA
+223 

-240 LEQEKQ
+240 LENKKQQLIACIQEMAK
-246 KLIVCIKELAEL
+246 L
-258 DDIKLIIAVPRVAK
+258 DDIKITLALGEVAK
-272 KFKISSDK
+272 RFGVSKDKI
-280 VLSLVHDCKQ
+280 LALVSEQKQ
-290 GELVAEIEPYHEPVT
+290 GQLVAEIEPYHEPVT

-345 FAPIAWITAPER
+345 IAPIAWITAPER

-368 ERVVN
+368 DRVVN

-467 LRRKTNS
+467 LRRKTDS

-487 ETTNEIQ
+487 ETTNELQ
-494 SKVKRWAV
+494 RKVKRWAV
-502 DNRQAVQAVQ
+502 DNRQAVQAVE

-545 CLTICNRKDEPSLNE
+545 CLIICNRKDEPSLNE
-560 MLLSDIREVFTTERI
+560 MLLSDIREVFITERI

-627 TVKGYDKADF
+627 TVKGYEKADF

>member
-1 MMNNELINRELLLQ
+1 MNNELINRDLLLQ
-15 AIQAI
+15 AIKAV
-20 ATTDK
+20 ASKDK
-25 TLTPMGAGVGDIT
+25 TLISMGAGVGDIT
-38 AFYPYFADDKEL
+38 TFYPYFADDKEL

-97 GEVVY
+97 GEVIY

-154 WQANLLQAL
+154 WQANLSKAL
-163 TALDIAYDVIDVEKV
+163 TALDIDYDVIDVDKV

-215 LPTYQPLT
+215 LPLASIEPT
-223 SLDPA
+223 

-240 LEQEKQ
+240 LENKKQQLIACIQEMAK
-246 KLIVCIKELAEL
+246 L
-258 DDIKLIIAVPRVAK
+258 DDIKITLALGEVAK
-272 KFKISSDK
+272 RFGVSKDKI
-280 VLSLVHDCKQ
+280 LALVSEQKQ
-290 GELVAEIEPYHEPVT
+290 GQLVAEIEPYHEPVT

-345 FAPIAWITAPER
+345 IAPIAWITAPER

-368 ERVVN
+368 DRVVN

-467 LRRKTNS
+467 LRRKTDS

-487 ETTNEIQ
+487 ETTNELQ
-494 SKVKRWAV
+494 RKVKRWAV
-502 DNRQAVQAVQ
+502 DNRQAVQAVE

-545 CLTICNRKDEPSLNE
+545 CLIICNRKDEPSLNE
-560 MLLSDIREVFTTERI
+560 MLLSDIREVFITERI

-627 TVKGYDKADF
+627 TVKGYEKADF

>member
-25 TLTPMGAGVGDIT
+25 TLSRMGAGVGDIT
-38 AFYPYFADDKEL
+38 AFYPYYADNQEL

-215 LPTYQPLT
+215 LPLASIEPVIEPLQI
-223 SLDPA
+223 D
-228 ANPLADDDPLQE
+228 NPLQA
-240 LEQEKQ
+240 LEDKERR
-246 KLIVCIKELAEL
+246 LIACIDELAKL
-258 DDIKLIIAVPRVAK
+258 NDIKLHLALSEVTRE
-272 KFKISSDK
+272 FKLSKDK
-280 VLSLVHDCKQ
+280 VLSLVHEHKQ
-290 GELVAEIEPYHEPVT
+290 GGLVAEIEPYHEPVT

-368 ERVVN
+368 DRVVN

-487 ETTNEIQ
+487 ETTNELQ
-494 SKVKRWAV
+494 RKVKRWAV

-545 CLTICNRKDEPSLNE
+545 CLIICNRKDEPSLNE
-560 MLLSDIREVFTTERI
+560 MLLSDIREVFITERI

>member
-1 MMNNELINRELLLQ
+1 MMNNNTISRELLLQ

-20 ATTDK
+20 ASNDK
-25 TLTPMGAGVGDIT
+25 QLSSMGAGVNDIT
-38 AFYPYFADDKEL
+38 AFYPYYAEGKEL

-57 KDGSKWIKPFYYDGN
+57 KDGKKWIKPFYYDGN
-72 CYRLGEHPATKEP
+72 RYRLGEPPTTKEP
-85 NYKKPLYHLPIA
+85 NYKKPLYHLPLA
-97 GEVVY
+97 ADTVY

-113 LEIGLTAT
+113 VEIGLTAT

-128 INQCDLTPL
+128 IDKCDLTPL

-149 KSGQD
+149 KSGQE
-154 WQANLLQAL
+154 WQSNLLQAL
-163 TALDIAYDVIDVEKV
+163 TALNIAYDVIDVDKV

-209 IEIIQA
+209 VEIIQA
-215 LPTYQPLT
+215 LPLASIEPT
-223 SLDPA
+223 

-240 LEQEKQ
+240 LENKKQ
-246 KLIVCIKELAEL
+246 QLIACIQELAKL
-258 DDIKLIIAVPRVAK
+258 DDIKITLALGEVAK
-272 KFKISSDK
+272 RFNVSKDKI
-280 VLSLVHDCKQ
+280 LALVSEQKQ
-290 GELVAEIEPYHEPVT
+290 GQLVAEIAPYHAPVS
-305 HDEIYTALYSL
+305 HDELYTALYSL

-345 FAPIAWITAPER
+345 IAPIAWITAPER

-393 KPTLLIDE
+393 EPTLLIDE

-487 ETTNEIQ
+487 ETTNELQ
-494 SKVKRWAV
+494 SKVKRWAI
-502 DNRQAVQAVQ
+502 DNREQVQAVH

-545 CLTICNRKDEPSLNE
+545 CLIICNRKDEPSLNE
-560 MLLSDIREVFTTERI
+560 MLLSDIREVWNGEKMGST
-575 SSVDLLERLKAD
+575 SLLERLNDDKEKA
-587 SEKYWSTYNNGTPL
+587 WQTFNNGQPMTAY
-601 NVHQLAKK
+601 QLSKK
-609 LKSFGIKSKA
+609 LKTFGIKSKN
-619 MRIKGEQG
+619 IKQG
-627 TVKGYDKADF
+627 QHVIKGYDKADF
-637 VKVWAN
+637 VKVWNN
-643 YLPAHELEQNPFLTP
+643 YLPPLECGENPFLL
-658 FIDSPQKTA
+658 S